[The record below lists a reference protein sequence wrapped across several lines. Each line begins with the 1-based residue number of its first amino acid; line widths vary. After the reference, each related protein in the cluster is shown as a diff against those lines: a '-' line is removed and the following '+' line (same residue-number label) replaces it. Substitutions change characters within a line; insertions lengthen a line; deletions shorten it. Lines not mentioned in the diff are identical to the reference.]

1 MAKILWMMVMTKGTL
16 ISNGNGDNNDIRALP
31 RLIIMTMIVK
41 LYGHINVDGDT
52 NGDNNGDGDQQS
64 YGNGNIW

>member
-1 MAKILWMMVMTKGTL
+1 MDGGDDKRHID
-16 ISNGNGDNNDIRALP
+16 SSGNGDNNDVRTLP

-52 NGDNNGDGDQQS
+52 NGDNNGDGDEHGQNH
-64 YGNGNIW
+64 GAGNIW